1 MVEALRIGVVGTG
14 AMGRNH
20 VRLLSE
26 MASTELVGVHDRDPA
41 VAEAVA
47 RRFDTRAYSSLD
59 DLADGVE
66 AIVLAVPTIA
76 HVEIGCELLER
87 GVDLLVEK
95 PIAPTVAEADEL
107 VASSHGRILAVG
119 HVEFFNPAVEALIS
133 LGLKPRFAVVERL
146 SSFTPRSLDVD
157 VVLDLMIHDLQILQ
171 ALDGSPL
178 REVRAAGVAV
188 LSSKIDIAS
197 ARLEF
202 ESGCVANVT
211 ASRVSAERVRSLR
224 VFLKDRYYSLDYAEQ
239 TLTGFLL
246 REPVEDD
253 ASPPEERISPVDT
266 PIKKEEPLRRELAR
280 FVAACQGEEVS
291 YVDGVQARE
300 ALACGQRILDAIP

>member
-47 RRFDTRAYSSLD
+47 RRFDTRAYSSFD

-224 VFLKDRYYSLDYAEQ
+224 AFLKDRYYSLDYAEQ
-239 TLTGFLL
+239 TLTGFRL
-246 REPVEDD
+246 REPVRDD

-266 PIKKEEPLRRELAR
+266 PIQKEEPLRRELAR

-300 ALACGQRILDAIP
+300 ALVCGQRILDAIP